1 MKTNGPIEFVS
12 LDGED
17 KIISNIDEEINGD
30 SKNPVANSAVFDALN
45 EKADNIIATADVA
58 GIVKLGSDAVQT
70 VIANDVTATLERTYA
85 VQLNEDGQMVVNVP
99 WINTDID
106 VDNVLSK
113 TSINPVQNCV
123 ITNKFDE
130 KLSKSGDTMTGP
142 LTVPQLLGVGES
154 EGRGIIP
161 VRYITRQELNVGV
174 SDGVDAY
181 IQAWLKKVCELYP
194 NIEHTIYLGAGNPSS
209 EIIIYGDIYNTSE
222 RNDDGMPR
230 YCVGIAKQYGE
241 PIRLFNVKE
250 YVYDSCLTIT
260 TQGSQEINSKA
271 TVKAATGEVS
281 MNLIREDNDIRINMD
296 IAANGTDRGIWDKQ
310 KSWLVRTDGIDVYV
324 DGVVPYS
331 TKNPP
336 PSAGPKDEGTVYGDT
351 DLSNTAY
358 GYNAKCSGSGGA
370 SVGNSIALGVNA
382 VVSIYGSAGSSYTNN
397 MALGYGASITT
408 GNNTIQMGNSSISSF
423 KCKVGVSTT
432 SDERDKTDIT
442 VIDDEKALRFITQ
455 IDPIQYVDNDRNK
468 YLLREKKID
477 EDTGE
482 EVYDENGAN
491 NQDYMRYGMCEYDR
505 EAHARGDKKG
515 ERKRIGVKAQQVQQ
529 LLLDIFGSDNYANIV
544 NDDYYDLRAAGNE
557 PPVENHLTVTYERMI
572 PFLIGAI
579 KEQQKQIDYLKK
591 CVEGLN

>member
-12 LDGED
+12 HDGEN

-30 SKNPVANSAVFDALN
+30 SKNPIANSAVFDALN
-45 EKADNIIATADVA
+45 EKADNITATADTA
-58 GIVKLGSDAVQT
+58 GIVKLGDDTVQT
-70 VIANDVTATLERTYA
+70 VIANDVTAATGRTYA

-99 WINTDID
+99 WPNID
-106 VDNVLSK
+106 D
-113 TSINPVQNCV
+113 
-123 ITNKFDE
+123 
-130 KLSKSGDTMTGP
+130 KLSKSGDAMTGA
-142 LTVPQLLGVGES
+142 LELPQLLGVGES
-154 EGRGIIP
+154 AGRGITP

-260 TQGSQEINSKA
+260 TQGGQEINSKA
-271 TVKAATGEVS
+271 TVKADTGEVS
-281 MNLIREDNDIRINMD
+281 MNLIREDNDIRINLD
-296 IAANGTDRGIWDKQ
+296 IAANGTDRGMWDKQ

-336 PSAGPKDEGTVYGDT
+336 PQARPSTYGTVYGST
-351 DLSNTAY
+351 NSTNTSIGMSSAIAEAGGTVLSSSTFGRDSKVQANAGKRAVNNT
-358 GYNAKCSGSGGA
+358 
-370 SVGNSIALGVNA
+370 
-382 VVSIYGSAGSSYTNN
+382 
-397 MALGYGASITT
+397 ALGYGALIVDSSD
-408 GNNTIQMGNSSISSF
+408 TIQMGNSDISSF

-491 NQDYMRYGMCEYDR
+491 NHDYMRYGMCEYDR

-529 LLLDIFGSDNYANIV
+529 LLWDIFGSDNYANIV

-579 KEQQKQIDYLKK
+579 KEQQKQIVSLTERVCMSEK
-591 CVEGLN
+591 N